1 MDSKANAEHPPVL
14 CIMGPT
20 GSGKSALALE
30 LAERLPAEIVS
41 VDSAMIYRGMDIGT
55 DKPSR
60 EIRARIP
67 HHLIDICDPAER
79 YNAARFVTDATA
91 AIAAITARKK
101 LPILVGG
108 TFLYFRALVHGL
120 SPMPGADQKLRA
132 ELQAEAE
139 TRGWPALHEEL
150 ARIDPPT
157 AERIAPS
164 DTQRLERAL
173 ELARLTGE
181 APSRLH
187 TESGRGAAFDFMK
200 IALWPEDRTAL
211 GERLAK
217 RFSRMLEQG
226 LLREVE
232 ALRERGDLDE
242 SCPAVRAVGYRQL
255 WHYLDGACDLTEAER
270 RAVVA
275 TRRYAKRQMT
285 WLRGESGIFR
295 VPVGETAAEAA
306 FAAIRTRFDHA
317 FAGLDRANINGQKRN
332 VSRP

>member
-1 MDSKANAEHPPVL
+1 MKGEKKPPVL
-14 CIMGPT
+14 CLMGPT

-30 LAERLPAEIVS
+30 LAECVPAEIVS

-60 EIRARIP
+60 AMRERIP

-120 SPMPGADQKLRA
+120 SPMPGADAAVRA
-132 ELQAEAE
+132 ELQAEAAA
-139 TRGWPALHEEL
+139 RGWPALHEEL
-150 ARIDPPT
+150 ARIDPAT
-157 AERIAPS
+157 AARIAPG
-164 DTQRLERAL
+164 DIQRLERAL

-181 APSRLH
+181 PPSRLQGENG
-187 TESGRGAAFDFMK
+187 TGAAFDFMK

-211 GERLAK
+211 AERLAK

-226 LLREVE
+226 LLREVKT
-232 ALRERGDLDE
+232 LRERGDLDE

-255 WHYLDGACDLTEAER
+255 WQHLDGVCGLAEAER

-285 WLRGESGIFR
+285 WLRSEPGIVR
-295 VPVGETAAEAA
+295 VATGKTALDAVLAA
-306 FAAIRTRFDHA
+306 MKARFEHA
-317 FAGLDRANINGQKRN
+317 FTRLGRANINGQQ
-332 VSRP
+332 

>member
-1 MDSKANAEHPPVL
+1 MPISTGCSVVDSKANAERPPVL

-30 LAERLPAEIVS
+30 LAGRLGAEIVS

-60 EIRARIP
+60 ETRNRIP

-91 AIAAITARKK
+91 AITAITERKK

-120 SPMPGADQKLRA
+120 SPMPGADQKVRA
-132 ELQAEAE
+132 ELQAEARA
-139 TRGWPALHEEL
+139 RGWPALHQEL
-150 ARIDPPT
+150 ARIDPVT
-157 AERIAPS
+157 AERIAPG
-164 DTQRLERAL
+164 DAQRLERAL
-173 ELARLTGE
+173 ELVRLTGE
-181 APSRLH
+181 APSRMH
-187 TESGRGAAFDFMK
+187 AERGEGAAFDFMK

-211 GERLAK
+211 AERLAK
-217 RFSRMLEQG
+217 RFSHMLEQG

-255 WHYLDGACDLTEAER
+255 WQYLDGTCDLAEAER

-285 WLRGESGIFR
+285 WLRGESGILR
-295 VPVGETAAEAA
+295 VPAGETAPEAA
-306 FAAIRTRFDHA
+306 LTMMRTGFDHA
-317 FAGLDRANINGQKRN
+317 FAGA
-332 VSRP
+332 

>member
-1 MDSKANAEHPPVL
+1 MKIDKKPEVL

-30 LAERLPAEIVS
+30 LAERVPAEIVS

-60 EIRARIP
+60 AVREHIP
-67 HHLIDICDPAER
+67 HHLIDIRDPAER

-108 TFLYFRALVHGL
+108 TFLYFRALVQGL
-120 SPMPGADQKLRA
+120 SAMPGADPALRA

-150 ARIDPPT
+150 ARIDPAT
-157 AERIAPS
+157 AAHIAPG

-187 TESGRGAAFDFMK
+187 TESRKGAAFDFMK

-211 GERLAK
+211 SERLAK

-226 LLREVE
+226 LLREVIT
-232 ALRERGDLDE
+232 LRERGDLDE

-255 WHYLDGACDLTEAER
+255 WHYLNGACDLAEAER

-285 WLRGESGIFR
+285 WLRSESGVIR
-295 VPVGETAAEAA
+295 VPTGETAPEAA
-306 FAAIRTRFDHA
+306 LAAMKAGFDHA
-317 FAGLDRANINGQKRN
+317 FEGLGRVIINGQQQ
-332 VSRP
+332 